1 MIFLWIVTILTL
13 IMAAF
18 GMYAFVYIMMNGSK
32 SSTTGVTS
40 MGGSNLMSLQE
51 FDGIPNEIKKI
62 YEKTVIDIIAP
73 AIHEEVKTAWE
84 KLLKEKTIAEIEL
97 EAEASAK
104 AFVFSMKGSVGAEG
118 FANPTKEFL
127 KKFGRM

>member
-1 MIFLWIVTILTL
+1 
-13 IMAAF
+13 MAAF
-18 GMYAFVYIMMNGSK
+18 GMYAFVYIMMNGSD
-32 SSTTGVTS
+32 SSPTAVTS

-73 AIHEEVKTAWE
+73 AIREEVKTAWAN
-84 KLLKEKTIAEIEL
+84 LLKEKTLAEIEL

-104 AFVFSMKGSVGAEG
+104 EFVFSMKGSARAEG
-118 FANPTKEFL
+118 FADPTKPKAFL
-127 KKFGRM
+127 KKLSEKCGVYEAF